1 MTRSLRSSLYALTA
15 AVRFATLEIKL
26 HLLVRALERRY
37 RPDQPRAPK
46 GTPEGG
52 QWVDDLFSASQR
64 ALAGTERVRVA
75 AGPKCDGFS
84 GGCQSGGTFGTT
96 GMFKILGRN
105 LCKDCAVKFFGI
117 EDLSGAE
124 QLDYLGRLDKT
135 YGRGG
140 K

>member
-105 LCKDCAVKFFGI
+105 LCKDCAVKFFWH
-117 EDLSGAE
+117 
-124 QLDYLGRLDKT
+124 
-135 YGRGG
+135 
-140 K
+140 

>member
-1 MTRSLRSSLYALTA
+1 MTRPTRSMLRAIA
-15 AVRFATLEIKL
+15 AVRFATLEIKFD
-26 HLLVRALERRY
+26 LLLRALEQRY

-52 QWVDDLFSASQR
+52 QWIDDLFSASQQ
-64 ALAGTERVRVA
+64 ALAATERVRVA
-75 AGPKCDGFS
+75 AGPRCDGFS
-84 GGCQSGGTFGTT
+84 SGCQSGGTFGTT

-105 LCKDCAVKFFGI
+105 LCKDCAVKFFSI

>member
-52 QWVDDLFSASQR
+52 QRVDDPFSASQR
-64 ALAGTERVRVA
+64 ALAGTRT
-75 AGPKCDGFS
+75 CS
-84 GGCQSGGTFGTT
+84 GG
-96 GMFKILGRN
+96 GRT
-105 LCKDCAVKFFGI
+105 KV
-117 EDLSGAE
+117 
-124 QLDYLGRLDKT
+124 
-135 YGRGG
+135 
-140 K
+140 